1 MGVLYMATQKEILN
15 DLYNGNININ
25 EIIPISQEYNIL
37 TEESN
42 EVWERIKK
50 RLDDEEN
57 ELLNKYIEIRT
68 QIVSIEC
75 EEKFIEGYKT
85 ASKLIIAGIK

>member
-1 MGVLYMATQKEILN
+1 MDTQKEILN

-25 EIIPISQEYNIL
+25 EKIPISQEYNIL
-37 TEESN
+37 TEKSN
-42 EVWERIKK
+42 EVLEKIKEL
-50 RLDDEEN
+50 LDDEEN
-57 ELLNKYIEIRT
+57 RLLNKYIEIRAH
-68 QIVSIEC
+68 ISSIEC